1 MSVGGRLDQDAETR
15 NETIGWFHDRG
26 LLDVSIQLRYVSMA
40 KWNEQCREG
49 GRGGKPGEE
58 EGNTGLAVT
67 WVSSQ
72 SSNGRMRGSEASRC
86 E

>member
-1 MSVGGRLDQDAETR
+1 MSVVDVLIKCNTLEHDTKQLAGF
-15 NETIGWFHDRG
+15 TIMDI
-26 LLDVSIQLRYVSMA
+26 SIQPRYVSMD
-40 KWNEQCREG
+40 KWNEQCRGE
-49 GRGGKPGEE
+49 GEE

-67 WVSSQ
+67 WASSQ